1 MESIWQKTAE
11 VSEGSLDVRNSRLK
25 PLVTV
30 KPDVVVIGG
39 GLAGILTAFLLQE
52 QGKNVI
58 VLEAETVGSGQTCHT
73 TAKVTSQHGLIY
85 DKLIQIVGEKL
96 AWQYYEANQSAIDC
110 YQDMITTYQIEC
122 GWKMAPAYLYDTEDD
137 RLIRREVE
145 AAKKLGIRAS
155 FTTETELPFPVKGA
169 ISFRNQAS
177 FHPLKF
183 LYAIAE
189 KVSVYEHTPVIS
201 MEGNRIRISHGA
213 ENFWLET
220 KAVVFSTHYPFL
232 NRPGYYF
239 ARMHQERSYAI
250 ALNGAGSLEGLYLG
264 VDTKGLSFRS
274 YENYIILGGGS
285 HRTGDNKV
293 GGKYEG
299 LIQSAKQFWPDC
311 SEVARWSAQDCMT
324 LDGIPYIGPYSN
336 ARPDWYV
343 ATGFKKWGM
352 TSSMVAARIITDQI
366 MKQDNPWQAVFS
378 PKRKTFQASAK
389 IFFNNGGIAV
399 KNLCKEKFWYPKE
412 KAEQLPNGHGGV
424 VEWNKKKLGVYKDE
438 QGEVFC
444 VLAKCPHMGCQLEW
458 NPDEKSWDCPCHGS
472 RFDYHGNLMDNPAQ
486 TDLKL

>member
-11 VSEGSLDVRNSRLK
+11 VSKESTD
-25 PLVTV
+25 PLMTA
-30 KPDVVVIGG
+30 KPDVIVIGG

-58 VLEAETVGSGQTCHT
+58 VLEADTVGSGQTGHT

-85 DKLIQIVGEKL
+85 EKLIQTVGEKQ
-96 AWQYYEANQSAIDC
+96 AGQYFAANQGAIDC
-110 YQDMITTYQIEC
+110 YRDTITSYQIEC

-137 RLIRREVE
+137 RRIRREVE
-145 AAKKLGIRAS
+145 AAKRLGIQAS

-169 ISFRNQAS
+169 ICFRNQAS

-183 LYAIAE
+183 LYGIAG
-189 KVSVYEHTPVIS
+189 KVSVYEQTPVIAV
-201 MEGNRIRISHGA
+201 EENRVRIRQGA

-220 KAVVFSTHYPFL
+220 KAVVFATHYPFL

-239 ARMHQERSYAI
+239 TRMHQERSYAL
-250 ALNGAGSLEGLYLG
+250 ALKNAGSLEGLYLG
-264 VDTKGLSFRS
+264 VDTRGLSLRS
-274 YENYIILGGGS
+274 HEDYIILAGGN
-285 HRTGDNKV
+285 HRTGDHKT
-293 GGKYEG
+293 GGQYEG
-299 LIQSAKQFWPDC
+299 LTRAAKQFWPEC
-311 SEVARWSAQDCMT
+311 SVEARWSAQDCMT

-343 ATGFKKWGM
+343 ATGFQKWGM
-352 TSSMVAARIITDQI
+352 TGSMVAARMITDQI
-366 MKQDNPWQAVFS
+366 MKRDNPWQAVFS
-378 PKRKTFQASAK
+378 PKRKNIKAAAKTFFTNS
-389 IFFNNGGIAV
+389 GIAAR
-399 KNLCKEKFWYPKE
+399 NLCKEKFWYPKE
-412 KAEQLPNGHGGV
+412 TAEQLPVGHGGV
-424 VEWNKKKLGVYKDE
+424 VEWNEKKLGVYKDE

-472 RFDYHGNLMDNPAQ
+472 RFDYHGNLIDNPAQ
-486 TDLKL
+486 TDCCRPE